1 MSIRLA
7 LRIDEHSDPDDPTLV
22 ITRLLAWVS
31 FLTVDGELTDPELA
45 IVDTGAPLSLI
56 PQDIWQGC
64 RYLRMRDDVIRGVVP
79 KPGCELPAIDGVV
92 ACVLQDDAGQVSE
105 PLTIRAHLAHTDD
118 IPLLL
123 GFSGLLDRAGV
134 CFSVNTSEA
143 YLEI

>member
-22 ITRLLAWVS
+22 ITRLLGWVS

-79 KPGCELPAIDGVV
+79 KPNCELAVIDGVV
-92 ACVLQDDAGQVSE
+92 ACILQDDAGQMSE
-105 PLTIRAHLAHTDD
+105 LLTIRAHLARSKDV
-118 IPLLL
+118 PLLL
-123 GFSGLLDRAGV
+123 GFSGLLDRADV
-134 CFSVNTSEA
+134 SFSVNRSKA